1 VKIVVHG
8 IVKLAA
14 HVEPTGKT
22 TMKEVKA
29 EMGKF
34 NVKCEE
40 GGCRK
45 AKCDGRCIEN
55 GVVCVHLILELKEDE
70 K

>member
-1 VKIVVHG
+1 MED
-8 IVKLAA
+8 LEA
-14 HVEPTGKT
+14 KT
-22 TMKEVKA
+22 
-29 EMGKF
+29 EMSKF

-55 GVVCVHLILELKEDE
+55 GVVCVHLILELKGDE

>member
-1 VKIVVHG
+1 MYSTSSQVL
-8 IVKLAA
+8 LAGRT
-14 HVEPTGKT
+14 EIRGKS
-22 TMKEVKA
+22 KSKVKA
-29 EMGKF
+29 EMSKF

-55 GVVCVHLILELKEDE
+55 GVVCVHLILELKGDE